1 MEFNI
6 ERRTRKSNLHF
17 PEKEFDIARKF
28 SKKIYKEFGEFVKG
42 VILFG
47 SSVQK
52 KKLGKEAD
60 IDVLVILDDVSIN
73 FSRELVQTYRII
85 VEKIM
90 ADMKEGKRLHIQS
103 MKFSS
108 FWEYVRAGDP
118 VAINILRY
126 GIALIDTG
134 FFDPLQMLLDN
145 GRIRPSHEAMYN
157 YYIMAPASVTRAK
170 EHLLS
175 ATVDLYWATVDAAH
189 AALMSYGYI
198 PPTPEHVADMLDEVL
213 VRKNILKKKHSKI
226 MRNNYKI
233 FKNIVHRNIK
243 EIEGK
248 DYDKIKKQ
256 TCEFVNEIRKIL
268 EKKKKEKKF

>member
-1 MEFNI
+1 MDFKI
-6 ERRTRKSNLHF
+6 DKRKRKSNLHY
-17 PEKEFDIARKF
+17 PEKEFELARKF
-28 SKKIYKEFGEFVKG
+28 SRKLYKEFGNFTKAV
-42 VILFG
+42 VLFG
-47 SSVQK
+47 STVQK
-52 KKLGKEAD
+52 PKLAKEAD
-60 IDVLVILDDVSIN
+60 IDILVILDDVSIN
-73 FSRELVQTYRII
+73 FSRELVQTYRIV
-85 VEKIM
+85 VEKII
-90 ADMKEGKRLHIQS
+90 ADLPEPRRLHVQS

-108 FWEYVRAGDP
+108 FWEYVRSGDP

-157 YYIMAPASVTRAK
+157 YYVMAPASITRAK

-175 ATVDLYWATVDAAH
+175 ATVDLYWAAVDAAH
-189 AALMSYGYI
+189 SALMSYGYI
-198 PPTPEHVADMLDEVL
+198 PPTPEHVADMLDTVL
-213 VRKNILKKKHSKI
+213 VKKGILSKKHSDI

-243 EIEGK
+243 EVEGK

-256 TCEFVNEIRKIL
+256 TSEFVNEIRKII
-268 EKKKKEKKF
+268 EKKKK

>member
-1 MEFNI
+1 MEFRI
-6 ERRTRKSNLHF
+6 EKKTRKSNLHF
-17 PEKEFDIARKF
+17 PDQEFDIARKF
-28 SKKIYKEFGEFVKG
+28 SKKLYKEFSEFVKA
-42 VILFG
+42 VIIFG
-47 SSVQK
+47 STVQH
-52 KKLGKEAD
+52 KKLAKEAD
-60 IDVLVILDDVSIN
+60 IDILIILDDISIN

-85 VEKIM
+85 VEKII
-90 ADMKEGKRLHIQS
+90 ADMPDSKRLHIQS

-145 GRIRPSHEAMYN
+145 GRIRPSQESMYS
-157 YYIMAPASVTRAK
+157 YYIMAPASIVRAK

-189 AALMSYGYI
+189 SALMAYGYI

-213 VRKNILKKKHSKI
+213 VRKQILKKKYSNI
-226 MRNNYKI
+226 MRNNYKV

-256 TCEFVNEIRKIL
+256 TSVFVNEIRKIL
-268 EKKKKEKKF
+268 EKKKK